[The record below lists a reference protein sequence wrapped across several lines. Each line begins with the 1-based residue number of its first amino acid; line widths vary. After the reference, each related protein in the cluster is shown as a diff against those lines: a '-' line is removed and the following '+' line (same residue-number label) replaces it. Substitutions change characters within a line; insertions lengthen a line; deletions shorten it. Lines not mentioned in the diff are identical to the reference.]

1 MKKILVIDDEATL
14 RGLVKKKL
22 IGEGYLVETAKDGK
36 EGLEKMKMSK
46 PDLILLDIIM
56 PNMGGFELLEVMNGR
71 DDLSE
76 IPVVIVS
83 NSGQPVEI
91 DKAKK
96 MGVKDWIVKTEFDP
110 GEVVKKVVSQIGKPE
125 KNNK

>member
-1 MKKILVIDDEATL
+1 MKKVLVIDDEEIL
-14 RGLVKKKL
+14 RQLLDKKL
-22 IGEGYLVETAKDGK
+22 TREGYIVETAKDGK
-36 EGLEKMKMSK
+36 EGLEKMKKNK

-56 PNMGGFELLEVMNGR
+56 PNMGGFELLEVMSNR
-71 DDLSE
+71 EDLAD

-91 DKAKK
+91 DKAKE

-110 GEVVKKVVSQIGKPE
+110 GEVLKKVISQIGKP

>member
-1 MKKILVIDDEATL
+1 MKKVLVIDDEEIL
-14 RGLVKKKL
+14 RRLLDKKL
-22 IGEGYLVETAKDGK
+22 TREGYIVETAKDGK
-36 EGLEKMKMSK
+36 DGLEKMKKNK

-56 PNMGGFELLEVMNGR
+56 PNMGGFELLEVMSKSK
-71 DDLSE
+71 DLAD

-91 DKAKK
+91 DKAKE

-110 GEVVKKVVSQIGKPE
+110 GEVLKKVISQIGKP